1 MGRETPVETIKR
13 EFYESLTP
21 EKKDKIVEEWFA
33 AKMGY
38 GPAITFSQAAAVV
51 SAFSVSSIGFSLLV
65 GCSGGLPF

>member
-1 MGRETPVETIKR
+1 MGRETPVETIIR

-21 EKKDKIVEEWFA
+21 EKKDKIVEEWLA

-51 SAFSVSSIGFSLLV
+51 SAFSKR
-65 GCSGGLPF
+65 